1 MDDTP
6 QSSADALTGD
16 AAVVLVAACVFLSYY
31 VFARR
36 WVTRVTLAR
45 LQAHQPLSL
54 PDAET
59 ADGLA
64 PPSPTPLPPPPP
76 QPPEASSSAP
86 DPATAIAKSRSW
98 LLSAAVAAFLTLTG
112 LYYAAV
118 VLTVAPSGSSA
129 VHAWLVSEDDRS
141 RAVTLV
147 FCTFLVLDLSVG
159 ALDYRAQIDPL
170 SGWVHHL
177 AYLGI
182 LTWFLRVHCA
192 NSFAVMGI
200 CELPTLLLG
209 LGAINPRWRSD
220 LPMGVAFVATRL
232 GWFGALCGVILANE
246 PPLDPRPIFAYLVFA
261 LHAHWF
267 RGWIRSYGRR
277 RRALREAAAATG
289 AGGSSAAGSATV
301 IAVAGGAGATP
312 APQVSAGAV
321 V

>member
-1 MDDTP
+1 MDTP

-16 AAVVLVAACVFLSYY
+16 AAVVLVSAFTFLSYY
-31 VFARR
+31 WFARR
-36 WVTRVTLAR
+36 WAARATLAR

-54 PDAET
+54 PDAEA

-64 PPSPTPLPPPPP
+64 PPSPTPLPPPPLS
-76 QPPEASSSAP
+76 SSSAP
-86 DPATAIAKSRSW
+86 DPASAIAKSRSW

-118 VLTVAPSGSSA
+118 LLSVAPSGSAA
-129 VHAWLVSEDDRS
+129 VYTWLSSEDDRS

-170 SGWVHHL
+170 SGWVHHC

-182 LTWFLRVHCA
+182 LAYFMRTHCA

-209 LGAINPRWRSD
+209 LGAINPAWRSD
-220 LPMGVAFVATRL
+220 LPMGLAFAATRIC
-232 GWFGALCGVILANE
+232 WFGALCGVTIANE
-246 PPLDPRPIFAYLVFA
+246 PPLAPRPIFAYLVFA

-267 RGWIRSYGRR
+267 RGWIRSYGKR
-277 RRALREAAAATG
+277 RRALREAAAAGG
-289 AGGSSAAGSATV
+289 AASSGGTV

-312 APQVSAGAV
+312 APPPQLSAGAV